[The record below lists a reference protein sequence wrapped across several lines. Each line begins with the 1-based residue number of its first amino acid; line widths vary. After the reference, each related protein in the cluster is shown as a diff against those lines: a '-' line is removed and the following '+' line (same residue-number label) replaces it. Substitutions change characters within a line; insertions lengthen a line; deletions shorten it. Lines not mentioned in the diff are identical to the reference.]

1 MLVSVEQTS
10 AVECRLTVGVPPKRI
25 ESEIQNRLKS
35 LARQTKFNG
44 FRPGKTPLRVVK
56 QKYGQQVRQEVLSEI
71 IQTSFVEAVTQ
82 ENLRPIG
89 DPLFDLKSDLKNL
102 EQGLSYTVTFEVYQ
116 KITQLQVDSLPVE
129 KPVATVNEIDIDIML
144 HRLRQQRQTW
154 KEVDRPATIGDRV
167 IIDFVGT
174 INGLPFNGN
183 EAKQVPLIL
192 GQNSFAIPEFEEKLL
207 GVCAGEDHTFEL
219 TFLPNHHN
227 PQLTNQTVRFE
238 VHVSKIDTSILPK
251 INTEFAKSFGVVDGR
266 LESLRLDARYNME
279 RELEYAIK
287 EKIKQQILDAF
298 LKANPIE
305 VPKSLIEI
313 ETQRL
318 NKNRLHPDLQA
329 KNHQTDR
336 FKDEAIKRV
345 KIGILI
351 SELISRYHIEI
362 HPDKVRQLIEK
373 IALAYETPKAVVKE
387 YYADEQRLKE
397 VESMVLEDTVVK
409 WLLDRAQLTE
419 NPTDFYTIV
428 MEQEPVPKPQVVN

>member
-1 MLVSVEQTS
+1 MQVSVEQTS
-10 AVECRLTVGVPPKRI
+10 AVECRLTVGVPPERI
-25 ESEIQNRLKS
+25 ESEIQSRLKS
-35 LARQTKFNG
+35 LVRQTKVNG
-44 FRPGKTPLRVVK
+44 FRPGKTPIRVVE
-56 QKYGQQVRQEVLSEI
+56 QKYGQQVRQEVLSDI

-82 ENLRPIG
+82 EKLRPIG
-89 DPLFDLKSDLKNL
+89 DPLFDLKSDIKNL

-116 KITQLQVDSLPVE
+116 KITQLQVDGLPVE
-129 KPVATVNEIDIDIML
+129 KPVATVNETDIDVML

-207 GVCAGEDHTFEL
+207 GVCTGENHTFEL

-227 PQLTNQTVRFE
+227 SQLANQTVHFE
-238 VHVSKIDTSILPK
+238 VQVSKIATSLLPK
-251 INTEFAKSFGVVDGR
+251 INAEFAKSFGVVDGR

-298 LKANPIE
+298 LEANPIE
-305 VPKSLIEI
+305 VPKSLIEA

-318 NKNRLHPDLQA
+318 NQNRLPDLPA
-329 KNHQTDR
+329 KNYQNER

-351 SELISRYHIEI
+351 SELISRYHIEV
-362 HPDKVRQLIEK
+362 HPDKVRQLIER
-373 IALAYETPKAVVKE
+373 IALAYEAPEAVVKE
-387 YYADEQRLKE
+387 YYGDEQRLKE

-409 WLLDRAQLTE
+409 WLLERAQLTE
-419 NPTDFYTIV
+419 KPTDFYTVV
-428 MEQEPVPKPQVVN
+428 MEQEPVSKPQVVN

>member
-1 MLVSVEQTS
+1 MQVSVEQTS
-10 AVECRLTVGVPPKRI
+10 AVECRLTVGVPPQRI

-35 LARQTKFNG
+35 LARQTKVNG
-44 FRPGKTPLRVVK
+44 FRPGKIPIRVIE
-56 QKYGQQVRQEVLSEI
+56 QKYGQQVRQEVLSDI

-82 ENLRPIG
+82 EKLRPIG
-89 DPLFDLKSDLKNL
+89 DPLFDLKSDIKNL

-116 KITQLQVDSLPVE
+116 KITQLQVDGLPVE
-129 KPVATVNEIDIDIML
+129 KPVATVNETDIDTML

-174 INGLPFNGN
+174 INGLPFNSN

-207 GVCAGEDHTFEL
+207 GVCAGENHTFEL

-227 PQLTNQTVRFE
+227 PQLANQTVHFE
-238 VHVSKIDTSILPK
+238 VQVSKITASLLPE
-251 INTEFAKSFGVVDGR
+251 INAEFAKSFGVVDGH

-305 VPKSLIEI
+305 VPKSLIEA
-313 ETQRL
+313 ESQRL
-318 NKNRLHPDLQA
+318 NKNRLPDLQA
-329 KNHQTDR
+329 KNHQIER
-336 FKDEAIKRV
+336 FKD
-345 KIGILI
+345 
-351 SELISRYHIEI
+351 
-362 HPDKVRQLIEK
+362 
-373 IALAYETPKAVVKE
+373 
-387 YYADEQRLKE
+387 
-397 VESMVLEDTVVK
+397 
-409 WLLDRAQLTE
+409 
-419 NPTDFYTIV
+419 
-428 MEQEPVPKPQVVN
+428 